1 MNRFGLASE
10 LTRLNSLPGVFLK
23 RDDELSFGVSGSKW
37 RKLATLVPH
46 LLRHPSR
53 PVWLVGGL
61 ASNSVVAAA
70 QVFREAGLNLRVLTP
85 SGRPAPSSSRAPN
98 AVLSTLILG
107 PEQRK
112 MVQSATLPTTIAALR
127 QLAQRGAITWL
138 GEGLDHPAAY
148 TGAASLATDL
158 QRNEDELGER
168 FRHIVIDAGTGVSA
182 AAMILNDARLLRNT
196 GFRRHYHVVLIA
208 GDEGYFG
215 RQWAKVASHLPGA
228 KGLTPH
234 QLGVEFYRPEVG
246 KSFGS
251 TPAAVF
257 ATIRKVAQQDG
268 VLLDPIYTAKTY
280 EVLARRIA
288 PGSASSKGRQGP
300 TVMIHTGG
308 GLSLMGFL
316 DRL

>member
-1 MNRFGLASE
+1 MQRFGLASE
-10 LTRLNSLPGVFLK
+10 LTRLNSLSGVFLK

-70 QVFREAGLNLRVLTP
+70 QVFREAGLNLRVLIP
-85 SGRPAPSSSRAPN
+85 SRSASAPTHSPN
-98 AVLSTLILG
+98 AVLSAMILG
-107 PEQRK
+107 HADIKRGQPAA
-112 MVQSATLPTTIAALR
+112 VPAAIAALR
-127 QLAQRGAITWL
+127 QLAHLGVITWL
-138 GEGLDHPAAY
+138 DEGLDHPAAY
-148 TGAASLATDL
+148 PGAASLAADL
-158 QRNEDELGER
+158 HRNEDERGER
-168 FRHIVIDAGTGVSA
+168 FRHVVIDAGTGVSA
-182 AAMILNDARLLRNT
+182 AAMILNDARHLRGT

-208 GDEGYFG
+208 GDEAYFG
-215 RQWAKVASHLPGA
+215 RQWAKVARILPGTE
-228 KGLTPH
+228 GLCPG
-234 QLGVEFYRPEVG
+234 QLGVEFYRPDVG

-257 ATIRKVAQQDG
+257 ATIRKVARQDG

-288 PGSASSKGRQGP
+288 PLPGAK
-300 TVMIHTGG
+300 VMIHTGG
-308 GLSLMGFL
+308 GLSLGGFL

>member
-1 MNRFGLASE
+1 MHRFGLASE
-10 LTRLNSLPGVFLK
+10 LTRLNSQPGVFLK

-85 SGRPAPSSSRAPN
+85 TGRPTPHASRAPN
-98 AVLSTLILG
+98 AVLSTMILG
-107 PEQRK
+107 PQDRK
-112 MVQSATLPTTIAALR
+112 MVQPTALPATTAALR
-127 QLAQRGAITWL
+127 HLAHLGAITWL
-138 GEGLDHPAAY
+138 DEGLDHPAAY
-148 TGAASLATDL
+148 PGAASLATDL

-168 FRHIVIDAGTGVSA
+168 FRHVVIDAGTGVSA
-182 AAMILNDARLLRNT
+182 AAMILKDARLLQGT
-196 GFRRHYHVVLIA
+196 GFRRRYHVVLIA
-208 GDEGYFG
+208 GDEAYFG
-215 RQWAKVASHLPGA
+215 RQWTKVARTLLGTE
-228 KGLTPH
+228 GLSPEK
-234 QLGVEFYRPEVG
+234 LGVEFYRPEVG

-257 ATIRKVAQQDG
+257 ATIRKVARQDG

-288 PGSASSKGRQGP
+288 PLPGAK
-300 TVMIHTGG
+300 VMIHTGG
-308 GLSLMGFL
+308 GLSLGGFL